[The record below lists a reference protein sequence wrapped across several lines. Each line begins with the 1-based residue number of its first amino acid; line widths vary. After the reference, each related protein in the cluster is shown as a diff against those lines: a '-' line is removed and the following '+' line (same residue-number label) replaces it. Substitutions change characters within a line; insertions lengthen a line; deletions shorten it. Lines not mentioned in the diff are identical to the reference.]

1 MDIVIRPIE
10 SLQAYSRNSRTH
22 SSAQVAQLAA
32 SLQEF
37 GWTNPILVDGDGTVL
52 AGHGRIAAA
61 KSLGMAEV
69 PTISLAHLS
78 EAKRR
83 AYVIADNKLALNAGW
98 DDDILKAEL
107 ADLRAMGFDLDAT
120 GFSGDE
126 LLSMID
132 GVAPHAGKTD
142 EDDVP
147 DAPAA
152 PISKLGDVWLVGDH
166 RVMCG
171 DSTDL
176 ASIDKLLAGDKADL
190 LLTDPPYNVD
200 YSGGTAAALKIEN
213 DNMTQVAFA
222 AFLAAAFAAFAGA
235 LKPGAAFYV
244 WHPDPGGLQF
254 RAACEVAGLQVRQ
267 CLVWAKSMFVLG
279 RQDYQWKHE
288 LCLYGWKDG
297 ARHRWYGGRKQTTVT
312 ELARGGASSP
322 FLQRADGRWE
332 VFVGDRQFIVSGDA
346 VVEEVASS
354 VLEFDKPS
362 RSELHPTMKPVALFE
377 RQMCNSTRAG
387 DVVLDGFGG
396 SGTTLIAAEKHSR
409 RARLM
414 ELGPKYCDV
423 IVQRW
428 EAFTGRSATLAGADA
443 TFSEIAEQRGT

>member
-213 DNMTQVAFA
+213 DKMTQVAFA

-244 WHPDPGGLQF
+244 WHPDSGGLQF

-288 LCLYGWKDG
+288 PCLYGWKDG
-297 ARHRWYGGRKQTTVT
+297 ARHRWYGGRKQTT
-312 ELARGGASSP
+312 
-322 FLQRADGRWE
+322 
-332 VFVGDRQFIVSGDA
+332 
-346 VVEEVASS
+346 

-414 ELGPKYCDV
+414 ELDPKYCDV